1 MITVATV
8 PIKSVDETGKRV
20 IRMETLVKRSLVIR
34 RWKPLM
40 LACTKSYDV
49 ASVERPT

>member
-1 MITVATV
+1 MTTIATV
-8 PIKSVDETGKRV
+8 PVKSVDESGKRV

-40 LACTKSYDV
+40 LACRTSYGV
-49 ASVERPT
+49 ASVGKAG